1 MDLNDEAKRR
11 DLRKMKML
19 SLACLFVAASIYLY
33 CRYLESQEDT
43 AGWVSFL
50 RAASEAG
57 VVGGL
62 ADWFA
67 VTALFKR
74 PMGLPI
80 PHTALIKKKKDQLG
94 ENLGT
99 FVGSNF
105 LSRDVVTQRLR
116 SAELPAKAGEWLAD
130 PARAD
135 RVATEASSML
145 RAFVMVLRDEDVQQV
160 IDHTLVKRIAEPQ
173 WGPPLGKILSE
184 LLNEN
189 RQLPIIEL
197 LCDRAYQW
205 ALGSQETIDRIV
217 TRDSPTWSPKVVD
230 LLVGEK
236 IHRELVEFAWK
247 VRADPEHEVR
257 VAINKFLFD
266 FADDLQHDETT
277 IAKAERVKTELMN
290 RKEVTGLASAAWRLV
305 KKMILESVDDPDST
319 LRRKIR
325 ESVISFGER
334 LNRDA
339 ALREKIERWLTD
351 AAGYIIDNYAHEI
364 TSIISDTVAKW
375 DADEAS
381 EKIELQ
387 VGRDL
392 QFIRING
399 TVVGALAGLS
409 IHSITHLLFGG

>member
-11 DLRKMKML
+11 DLQKMK
-19 SLACLFVAASIYLY
+19 AFAIGCLLIAASIYLY
-33 CRYLESQEDT
+33 CRWLESQEDT
-43 AGWVSFL
+43 ASWVSFL

-67 VTALFKR
+67 VTALFRR

-94 ENLGT
+94 ESLGS
-99 FVGSNF
+99 FVGTNF
-105 LSRDVVTQRLR
+105 LSRDVVTQRLK
-116 SAELPAKAGEWLAD
+116 SVELPRKAGEWLSD
-130 PARAD
+130 PDHAD
-135 RVATEASSML
+135 RLSMEAATIL
-145 RAFVMVLRDEDVQQV
+145 RAIVVVLRDEDVQQV
-160 IDHTLVKRIAEPQ
+160 IDQTLVRKIAEPQ
-173 WGPPLGKILSE
+173 WGPPLGKILDE
-184 LLNEN
+184 LLKEN
-189 RQLPIIEL
+189 RQQPVIEL

-205 ALGSQETIDRIV
+205 ALGSQDTIDRVV

-257 VAINKFLFD
+257 VAVNKFLFD
-266 FADDLQHDETT
+266 FANDLQNDEAT
-277 IAKAERVKTELMN
+277 IAKAERIKDELMN
-290 RKEVTGLASAAWRLV
+290 RREVTSLASAAWALV
-305 KKMILESVDDPDST
+305 KKMILESVDDPNST
-319 LRRKIR
+319 LRLKIR
-325 ESVISFGER
+325 DWVMDFGNR
-334 LNRDA
+334 LTHDDA
-339 ALREKIERWLTD
+339 MRAKVDRWLTEG
-351 AAGYIIDNYAHEI
+351 AGYVVDNYAHEI
-364 TSIISDTVAKW
+364 TGIISDTVSKW

-381 EKIELQ
+381 MKIELQ

-399 TVVGALAGLS
+399 TVVGALAGFS
-409 IHSITHLLFGG
+409 IHSITHLMFGG

>member
-11 DLRKMKML
+11 DLRRMKMA

-33 CRYLESQEDT
+33 CRWLESQEDT

-67 VTALFKR
+67 VTALFRR

-99 FVGSNF
+99 FVGTNF
-105 LSRDVVTQRLR
+105 LSRDVVTQRLK
-116 SAELPAKAGEWLAD
+116 SAELPLKAGEWLAD
-130 PARAD
+130 REHAD
-135 RVATEASSML
+135 RIATEASSML
-145 RAFVMVLRDEDVQQV
+145 RAVVMVLRDEDVQQV

-184 LLNEN
+184 LLKEN

-217 TRDSPTWSPKVVD
+217 TRDSPTWSPKIVD
-230 LLVGEK
+230 VLVGEK

-247 VRADPEHEVR
+247 VRSDPEHEVR

-266 FADDLQHDETT
+266 FADDLQNDETT
-277 IAKAERVKTELMN
+277 IAKAERIKAELMN
-290 RKEVTGLASAAWRLV
+290 RKEVTGLASAAWGLV
-305 KKMILESVDDPDST
+305 KKMILESVDDPGST
-319 LRRKIR
+319 LRLKIR
-325 ESVISFGER
+325 DWVMNFGER
-334 LNRDA
+334 LKSDA
-339 ALREKIERWLTD
+339 ALREKVERWMTD
-351 AAGYIIDNYAHEI
+351 AAGYVIDNYAHEI

-381 EKIELQ
+381 QKIELQ

-409 IHSITHLLFGG
+409 IHSITHLLFV